1 VRSALRGAIWNL
13 NTTGDIMSHTRY
25 AALALASLFA
35 AGAAQAEITIGVSL
49 GTTGPGSSLGV
60 PYKNAFQLVPKT
72 LGGEAVRYIILD
84 DESKPDSAAKNA
96 RKFVSEDKVDA
107 LMGSNGVPSGVA
119 IAQVA
124 AESKTPLVSLTPLPP
139 LAPDRQRWT
148 FIVPQPTELMMGAV
162 AQHMKARGIKT
173 VGFIGFSD
181 SWGDLVYNAV
191 TSLAASGGYKVVAN
205 ERYGRADTSVTGQIL
220 KVMAASPDAVVVGGS
235 GSPGATPQIALVEH
249 AYKGPIYHNHGTVN
263 LAFIQ
268 TGKKAAEG
276 AIAPTGA
283 LIVAEELPADFPTKA
298 VSLDFVKRYE
308 AAFGPGSRNAFAG
321 YSYDGV
327 LLLDAAAAV
336 ALKKARPGTPE
347 FREALRDALE
357 TLQNVVGTH
366 GVYNMSPANHN
377 GLDERARVLVQV
389 VNGEWRLL
397 K

>member
-1 VRSALRGAIWNL
+1 
-13 NTTGDIMSHTRY
+13 MSHKNI
-25 AALALASLFA
+25 AAIALAGVLAV
-35 AGAAQAEITIGVSL
+35 GAAQAEITIGVSL

-72 LGGEAVRYIILD
+72 LGGEPVRYIILD
-84 DESKPDSAAKNA
+84 DESKPDGAAKNA

-124 AESKTPLVSLTPLPP
+124 AESKTPMISLTPLPP
-139 LAPDRQRWT
+139 LAPERAHWT
-148 FIVPQPTELMMGAV
+148 FIVPQPTELMMSAV
-162 AQHMKARGIKT
+162 AQHMKSKGVKK

-181 SWGDLVYNAV
+181 TWGDLVYNAV
-191 TSLAASGGYKVVAN
+191 TALAPTGGYEVQSN
-205 ERYGRADTSVTGQIL
+205 ERYGRADTSVTGQVL
-220 KVMAASPDAVVVGGS
+220 KVMAGSPDAVIVGGS
-235 GSPGATPQIALVEH
+235 GSPGATPHIALVERG
-249 AYKGPIYHNHGTVN
+249 YKGQIYHNHGTVN
-263 LAFIQ
+263 LPFIQ
-268 TGKKAAEG
+268 TGKKAVEG

-308 AAFGPGSRNAFAG
+308 AAFGAGSRNAFAG
-321 YSYDGV
+321 YSIDGV
-327 LLLDAAAAV
+327 LVLDAAAGV
-336 ALKKARPGTPE
+336 ALKRAKPGTPE
-347 FREALRDALE
+347 FRAALRDALE
-357 TLQNVVGTH
+357 NIKNVVGTH

>member
-1 VRSALRGAIWNL
+1 MNPIRIAAI
-13 NTTGDIMSHTRY
+13 
-25 AALALASLFA
+25 ALASVLA
-35 AGAAQAEITIGVSL
+35 AGVARAEITIGVSL
-49 GTTGPGSSLGV
+49 GTTGPGSSLGI

-72 LGGEAVRYIILD
+72 LGGEPVRYIILD

-124 AESKTPLVSLTPLPP
+124 AESKTPLVALTPLPP
-139 LAPDRQRWT
+139 LAPDRAHWT
-148 FIVPQPTELMMGAV
+148 FIIPQPTELMMSAV
-162 AQHMKARGIKT
+162 AQHMKAKGVKS

-181 SWGDLVYNAV
+181 TWGDLVYNAV
-191 TSLAASGGYKVVAN
+191 NSLAPGAGFKIVTN
-205 ERYGRADTSVTGQIL
+205 ERYGRADTSVTGQVL

-235 GSPGATPQIALVEH
+235 GSPAATPQIALAERG
-249 AYKGPIYHNHGTVN
+249 YKGPVYHNHGTVN

-298 VSLDFVKRYE
+298 VSSDFVKRYE
-308 AAFGPGSRNAFAG
+308 AMFGAGSRNAFAG
-321 YSYDGV
+321 YSVDGV
-327 LLLDAAAAV
+327 LVLDAAAKE

-357 TLQNVVGTH
+357 NVKNVVGTH